1 MTTYKLHILDNK
13 GVSSKSQ
20 EIFTSL
26 KDYTPKYQVLTE
38 TIRSEMMSLRAGNAH
53 TKTRDEVRGGGKKP
67 WKQKGTGRARH
78 GSIRSPIWVG
88 GGITFGPRSNK
99 NWWRKINKSARVTS
113 LKTLFV
119 DRALE
124 DGILGFTKPAFEK
137 TADAKVLVDSLVKS
151 SGLKVT
157 RMAVIYTTA
166 ELTTIRGFGNLG
178 LKMINVASMKL
189 SQLSNAERYIL
200 TPAALEILEARFVT
214 PDTIDPKDFKVDKEV
229 VFKKV
234 AKPVAEKTTTKKTTV
249 TKTKATPAAKAKK
262 TTKKVTA

>member
-13 GVSSKSQ
+13 GITSKSQ
-20 EIFTSL
+20 EIFVSL

-137 TADAKVLVDSLVKS
+137 TSDAKVLVDSLIKS
-151 SGLKVT
+151 TGLKAT

-166 ELTTIRGFGNLG
+166 ELTMIRGFGNLS

-200 TPAALEILEARFVT
+200 TPAALELLEARFVT
-214 PDTIDPKDFKVDKEV
+214 PDSVDPKEF
-229 VFKKV
+229 KV
-234 AKPVAEKTTTKKTTV
+234 AKEVIFKRVAKVKTEKVATKAVTKK
-249 TKTKATPAAKAKK
+249 APAKPSAKK
-262 TTKKVTA
+262 ITKKVTA